1 MGDTTRL
8 KRVREFIAD
17 QTGHPLGEITLST
30 RLVEDGGVDGDDAV
44 ELMEAF
50 MEDFHVEM
58 SDFRFKQHFGPEAGD
73 PLLGV
78 FLGVAITT
86 SLAYFWLI
94 PLWVVVGYG
103 AFQWIKQRTA
113 QSGPGTIRKLGDV
126 LELQE

>member
-58 SDFRFKQHFGPEAGD
+58 SGFRFKQHFGPEAGD

-78 FLGVAITT
+78 FLGVAIAT
-86 SLAYFWLI
+86 SLA
-94 PLWVVVGYG
+94 
-103 AFQWIKQRTA
+103 QESQRVW
-113 QSGPGTIRKLGDV
+113 RKLHEIQAKKQKV
-126 LELQE
+126 ILAEHSFLIHRPLVAWTY